1 MLPPIHGE
9 IHPMRLRTRL
19 YLLVAGTVVP
29 LVILALVLG
38 ALLVDHERDNFQ
50 RLAIDRNRA
59 FMSGVDAKLRGHIST
74 LQALGANLNLAAGDL
89 RAFHA
94 QAMLTLKS
102 QRDWDNVILSAP
114 GGRELLVGSRPYGDN
129 LPEDPDRASLQR
141 AVDTRE
147 PTIGNIRRWVSTG
160 RYAVAVR
167 VPIEAGPRVAYV
179 LTAVIAPLQF
189 EQMIHAQNLPDQW
202 VTGLVDA
209 TGHFIARVP
218 SRSPADLASAEFRGK
233 VAAAPEGWYRGHTV
247 DGTDTFTAH
256 VSSRFS
262 GWSLGYAV
270 PSELVHASAW
280 RFGGALALGTLLTLV
295 AALAFAWWMSRR
307 ITRPIAGLAK
317 AARQLGSESST
328 GGWRVG
334 DDLEEVR
341 DVQQALDA
349 AEAVIREREALQ
361 TREQVALKAADR
373 AKDEFL
379 AMLGHELRNPLSAIT
394 TSSHVLR
401 AAPAGSRMHT
411 QAQAI
416 IERQA
421 RQMTRL
427 VEDLLD
433 VSRLTMGKV
442 ALHAETFDLAQ
453 LASVLVQ
460 TWEQS
465 GRVSPGRIRVET
477 TPAWVEA
484 DRARIEQVVA
494 NLLDNA
500 HRFTPA
506 GRHIHLRVGV
516 EQGSAALQV
525 ADEGAGIAPHLL
537 DQVFKP
543 FAQAPQGVD
552 RSHGGLG
559 LGLAVVRRL
568 VEMHGGTVAVQSEG
582 QGHGATFTV
591 MLPAAEAPH
600 TSQPRSESPSL
611 PAATGLRVLVV
622 EDGEDAREMLHAML
636 TLHGHDVRTAENG
649 AAGLAEAERF
659 QPDIVLLDIGLPDI
673 DGYEVARRLRAREN
687 GDDGVRLVA
696 LTGYGQTEDEAAAYA
711 AGFDRHMTKPV
722 APDSLARTLA
732 ELGRPPAKQPAAG

>member
-1 MLPPIHGE
+1 
-9 IHPMRLRTRL
+9 MRLGTRL

-29 LVILALVLG
+29 LAGLAVVLG
-38 ALLVDHERDNFQ
+38 ALLVDHERGTFQ
-50 RLAIDRNRA
+50 RLAMDRNRA
-59 FMSGVDAKLRGHIST
+59 LMSAVDAELRGHIAT
-74 LQALGANLNLAAGDL
+74 LRALGANVHLIAGDT
-89 RAFHA
+89 RAFHE
-94 QAMLTLKS
+94 QAARTLKS
-102 QRDWDNVILSAP
+102 QPDWDDVILSDAA
-114 GGRELLVGSRPYGDN
+114 GRELLAGTRSYGDA
-129 LPEDPDRASLQR
+129 LPEDPDRQSLER
-141 AVDTRE
+141 AVATRE
-147 PTIGNIRRWVSTG
+147 PAVGSIRRWVSTG
-160 RYAVAVR
+160 RYAVALRLPV
-167 VPIEAGPRVAYV
+167 IEGPRVAHV
-179 LTAVIAPLQF
+179 LTAVIAPRQF
-189 EQMIHAQNLPDQW
+189 EQLINAQNLPDGW
-202 VTGLVDA
+202 VTGLVDS
-209 TGHFIARVP
+209 TGHFIARLP
-218 SRSPADLASAEFRGK
+218 SRSPADVASPQFRAA
-233 VAAAPEGWYRGHTV
+233 VAAAGEGWYRGYTV
-247 DGTDTFTAH
+247 DGFDTFTAH
-256 VSSRFS
+256 IASRVS
-262 GWSLGYAV
+262 GWSLGLAV
-270 PSELVHASAW
+270 PTKTVQASAR
-280 RFGGALALGTLLTLV
+280 RFGWALAIGTLATV
-295 AALAFAWWMSRR
+295 GIALLFAWWMSRR

-349 AEAVIREREALQ
+349 AEAAIREREALQ

-442 ALHAETFDLAQ
+442 ALQTETFDLAQ

-465 GRVSPGRIRVET
+465 GRVSPGRIRVEAA
-477 TPAWVEA
+477 PAWVEA
-484 DRARIEQVVA
+484 DRARIEQVLA

-506 GRHIHLRVGV
+506 GRHIYVRVGMKDR
-516 EQGSAALQV
+516 GAALQV

-537 DQVFKP
+537 EQVFKP

-568 VEMHGGTVAVQSEG
+568 VDLHGGTVAVESEG
-582 QGHGATFTV
+582 EGRGATFTV
-591 MLPAAEAPH
+591 TFPGVEAPH
-600 TSQPRSESPSL
+600 TSQPHSEPL
-611 PAATGLRVLVV
+611 PMRAAAGLRVLVV
-622 EDGEDAREMLHAML
+622 EDGEDAREMMHAML
-636 TLHGHDVRTAENG
+636 TLHGHEVRTAANG

-659 QPDIVLLDIGLPDI
+659 RPDVVLLDIGLPDI
-673 DGYEVARRLRAREN
+673 DGYEVARRLRARDN
-687 GDDGVRLVA
+687 AGGARLVA
-696 LTGYGQTEDEAAAYA
+696 LTGYGQSEDEAAAYA

-722 APDSLARTLA
+722 APDSLARMLA
-732 ELGRPPAKQPAAG
+732 ELGRPRAKQPTAG